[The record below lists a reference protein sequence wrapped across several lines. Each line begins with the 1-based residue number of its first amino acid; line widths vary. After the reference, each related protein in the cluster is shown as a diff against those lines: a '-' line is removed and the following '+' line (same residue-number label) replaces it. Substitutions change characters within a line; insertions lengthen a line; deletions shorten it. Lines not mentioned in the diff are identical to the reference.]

1 MLDIIL
7 IQHQKSGTNLI
18 EYRQEHT
25 KIAVEHADI
34 FSGFLSAIQNITR
47 ELDIG
52 TLILISTAG
61 LKGHNCIIIPKAPIN
76 VIILADHDDPIDLW
90 RDEGNK
96 IADQFIEKYGTAF
109 SSFNVTPF
117 QEFKQIIKELCAGH
131 NYCD

>member
-7 IQHQKSGTNLI
+7 IQHQKSGTNLL

-34 FSGFLSAIQNITR
+34 FSGFLAAIQNITN

-61 LKGHNCIIIPKAPIN
+61 LKGHNCIIVPKTPIN
-76 VIILADHDDPIDLW
+76 VIMLVDNDDPIELW
-90 RDEGNK
+90 REEGKK
-96 IADQFIEKYGTAF
+96 IADQFIEKYGTSF
-109 SSFNVTPF
+109 SSYNVTPF
-117 QEFKQIIKELCAGH
+117 QEFKQTIKELCAGH

>member
-7 IQHQKSGTNLI
+7 IQHQKAGTNLL
-18 EYRQEHT
+18 EYRQDHT
-25 KIAVEHADI
+25 KIAIEHSDI
-34 FSGFLSAIQNITR
+34 FGGFLSAIQNITR

-61 LKGHNCIIIPKAPIN
+61 LKGHNCIIVPKFPIN
-76 VIILADHDDPIDLW
+76 VIMLVDHDDPIELW

-96 IADQFIEKYGTAF
+96 IADRFIEKYGTSF
-109 SSFNVTPF
+109 SPYSVSPY

>member
-7 IQHQKSGTNLI
+7 IQQDKTGLSLL

-34 FSGFLSAIQNITR
+34 FSGFMSAIQNITN

-61 LKGHNCIIIPKAPIN
+61 LKGHNCIIVPKTPIN
-76 VIILADHDDPIDLW
+76 VIMLVDNDDPIELW

-96 IADQFIEKYGTAF
+96 IAEQFIEKYGTAF

-131 NYCD
+131 NYCV